1 MARSAFTGGLFLTLL
16 NHVGP
21 LQGEWGHWGALIRL
35 HGVSGCCQ
43 RPSRPT
49 MSTVAVSVPYW
60 GHTAAVC
67 LLVDGITRL
76 RLPTN
81 LVEIH
86 AEMSEL
92 LDKHMYKLNECFK
105 YVRTYKFSRIHTGGH
120 TSLWKVCDEIKE
132 RKNCRVKFF

>member
-1 MARSAFTGGLFLTLL
+1 MARSAFTGGLFPTLL

-21 LQGEWGHWGALIRL
+21 LQGAWGHWGALIRL

-76 RLPTN
+76 RLPTCPHRPPCSTREPQWLQYFK
-81 LVEIH
+81 LVFLEIQNVPLRTVF
-86 AEMSEL
+86 ANPVTI
-92 LDKHMYKLNECFK
+92 KVTRQNIECM
-105 YVRTYKFSRIHTGGH
+105 
-120 TSLWKVCDEIKE
+120 
-132 RKNCRVKFF
+132 

>member
-1 MARSAFTGGLFLTLL
+1 MARSAFTGGLFPTLL

-21 LQGEWGHWGALIRL
+21 LQGAWGHWGALIRL

-76 RLPTN
+76 RLPTRHHHPPATTTHPSPLPPPGRPPPIN
-81 LVEIH
+81 SIRDITAVG
-86 AEMSEL
+86 
-92 LDKHMYKLNECFK
+92 KKLSQNPA
-105 YVRTYKFSRIHTGGH
+105 VSAR
-120 TSLWKVCDEIKE
+120 W
-132 RKNCRVKFF
+132 

>member
-1 MARSAFTGGLFLTLL
+1 MARSAFTGGLFPTLL

-21 LQGEWGHWGALIRL
+21 LQGAWGHWGALIRL

-49 MSTVAVSVPYW
+49 MSTVAASVPYW

-76 RLPTN
+76 RLPTRPHHPPPIN
-81 LVEIH
+81 SIRDITAVG
-86 AEMSEL
+86 
-92 LDKHMYKLNECFK
+92 KKLSQNPA
-105 YVRTYKFSRIHTGGH
+105 VSAR
-120 TSLWKVCDEIKE
+120 W
-132 RKNCRVKFF
+132 

>member
-1 MARSAFTGGLFLTLL
+1 MASSAFTGGLFPTLL

-21 LQGEWGHWGALIRL
+21 LQGAWGHWGALIRL

-43 RPSRPT
+43 RPSQPT

-76 RLPTN
+76 RLPTRPHRPPLPPPTHPPTPIN
-81 LVEIH
+81 SIRDITAVGKTLSQNPAVS
-86 AEMSEL
+86 AM
-92 LDKHMYKLNECFK
+92 C
-105 YVRTYKFSRIHTGGH
+105 
-120 TSLWKVCDEIKE
+120 
-132 RKNCRVKFF
+132 